1 MITPLSRGSSFS
13 EDFDDLADDAV
24 SEWPSEIFDP
34 FFSDS
39 QSAVTEISDSSEWTT
54 SKIIEENQSV
64 HEGSIEPLHMDYI
77 IRKLLDD
84 SLPTLDALLDNFIS
98 QTANLDQLD
107 EKLDQKLLSE
117 KESSNISCNSEKIT
131 SVTKSVS
138 LSNRTRSD
146 PAIRIGNV
154 RPGLRRSLD
163 TKNKQAW
170 MPDEKDNMRPQ
181 RGSSFIEK

>member
-84 SLPTLDALLDNFIS
+84 SLPTLDALLD
-98 QTANLDQLD
+98 
-107 EKLDQKLLSE
+107 K
-117 KESSNISCNSEKIT
+117 
-131 SVTKSVS
+131 
-138 LSNRTRSD
+138 
-146 PAIRIGNV
+146 
-154 RPGLRRSLD
+154 
-163 TKNKQAW
+163 
-170 MPDEKDNMRPQ
+170 
-181 RGSSFIEK
+181 